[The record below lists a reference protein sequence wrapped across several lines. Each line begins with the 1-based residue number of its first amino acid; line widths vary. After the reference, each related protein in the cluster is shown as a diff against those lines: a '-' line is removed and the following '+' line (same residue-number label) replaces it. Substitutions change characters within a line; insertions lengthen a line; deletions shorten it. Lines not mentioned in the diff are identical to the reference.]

1 MLLLSRYSTSMPDR
15 TRSFLGEM
23 ITSFRGLIFFFK
35 HNFFFSTIEGFTI
48 GLLSKTKSLTWLVT
62 TEGIQH
68 VVFF

>member
-35 HNFFFSTIEGFTI
+35 HNFFFPPLKVLPLVFCLKQKA
-48 GLLSKTKSLTWLVT
+48 LL
-62 TEGIQH
+62 G
-68 VVFF
+68 